1 MQPDSPQTME
11 QVFLSYSHNA
21 RAAAIALRAALEQ
34 AGLGVFKDDDT
45 LRGGDRWLER
55 LQQVLSGCS
64 AFVVLAGRDGVR
76 RWVGAEVQV
85 ALIRHL
91 SAGKDEDRLPIFP
104 ILLEDALPE
113 TLPPFLALFQA
124 SRWTATEA
132 LPAGL
137 IDAIRTHAIRLD
149 SPPAIEGCP
158 FVGLNAFTSRDAR
171 LFFGRRR
178 ETLEAL
184 ACLGD
189 QQQADPEGLRGGG
202 GSAYCRW
209 LQIEGNSGTG
219 KSSLVNAGMLPM
231 IEQGVL
237 WARTGFERWTLLGP
251 MMPGK
256 DPLSRLVEVVEHG
269 LIGDHSQRNMLARQQ
284 AFEQDERALAFAL
297 RDFRAEKAAFLL
309 IVDQFEE
316 LFTFADTAA
325 GKRFDALLANAL
337 HDAECPLFLI
347 STVRTDFLDHF
358 EQLPRLQAIYNSHCK
373 RYFLPAISEHGLRE
387 IIEQPAR
394 LAGLDVS
401 EVSTAIIEDAR
412 DEIGAL
418 PLVENALFTLWQQR
432 QGEVL
437 GGERYRRLKGI
448 AGMLS
453 AQADE
458 LLARIDGQV
467 SKGRQAALELLL
479 RLTRINDEGRHT
491 RQRIPRDEAVMIA
504 GDGKPEVGERV
515 LQLLSGERRADA
527 PEQARTGALRLITIS
542 EESREDKRP
551 YVDLIHETLIRARG
565 RDERTGKGIGYW
577 PTLYDYIENNRDRDM
592 LRQQLRFQAE
602 QWSRSRAVGRWWNL
616 AGWHDL
622 WRYRRLRVE
631 PRSAEGRFVYWSR
644 WAGATQLVLLLAVL
658 GVFGEAAWWAS
669 RNNLPFSYTVHKP
682 LWFFQSL
689 TGYGPLPEMVDIEPG
704 SFTMGCV
711 PGRDDVEGAF
721 CDQSDIGHR
730 VTLSK
735 PFAMGRYEVTFH
747 EYDYY
752 VWDQQRQGKTIEFPP
767 DESWGRADRPVIHV
781 SWNDA
786 TAYTQW
792 LSENTGKHYRLPTE
806 AEWEYAAR
814 ARTDTA
820 YWWGN
825 NFATDK
831 ASCGVSRTTP
841 VHVRYPPNPWGLHDT
856 VGNVW
861 EWGHDWSA
869 PYSADQVTDP
879 LGPGSGQYRVLR
891 GGAWNHIPR
900 RCNAASRFGFYADYR
915 SFDVGFRVCRGAP
928 IEPPGAAP
936 LNTGPVER

>member
-1 MQPDSPQTME
+1 MQPDSPQPTE
-11 QVFLSYSHNA
+11 CVFLSYSHND
-21 RAAAIALRAALEQ
+21 RAAAIVLRAALEK
-34 AGLGVFKDDDT
+34 AGLSVFKDDDS

-55 LQQVLSGCS
+55 LQQVLNGCS

-85 ALIRHL
+85 ALVRHL
-91 SAGKDEDRLPIFP
+91 SPEKDEDRLPIFP
-104 ILLEDALPE
+104 ILLEEALPE
-113 TLPPFLALFQA
+113 TLPPLLALFQA
-124 SRWTATEA
+124 TRWTPAEA

-137 IDAIRTHAIRLD
+137 VDAIGAHTIRLD

-158 FVGLNAFTSRDAR
+158 FVGLNAFTSKDSR

-189 QQQADPEGLRGGG
+189 QQQANPEGLRAGA

-231 IEQGVL
+231 IEQGAL
-237 WARTGFERWTLLGP
+237 WARTGVEHWSILGP

-256 DPLSRLVEVVEHG
+256 DPLTRLAEVVEHG
-269 LIGDHSQRNMLARQQ
+269 LISDQSRRNLLARQQ
-284 AFEQDERALAFAL
+284 AFEHNERALAFVL
-297 RDFRAEKAAFLL
+297 RDFKAERSAFLL

-316 LFTFADTAA
+316 LFTFADAA
-325 GKRFDALLANAL
+325 ASKQFEALLANAL

-347 STVRTDFLDHF
+347 STVRADFLDRF
-358 EQLPRLQAIYNSHCK
+358 ERLPRLQAIYNSHCK
-373 RYFLPAISEHGLRE
+373 RYFLPTISEHGLRE

-394 LAGLDVS
+394 LAGLEVS

-437 GGERYRRLKGI
+437 SGELYRQLKGV

-453 AQADE
+453 TQAND
-458 LLARIDGQV
+458 LLTRIDGQV
-467 SKGRQAALELLL
+467 SGGRKVALELLL
-479 RLTRINDEGRHT
+479 SLTRINDGGRHT
-491 RQRIPRDEAVMIA
+491 RQRIPREEAVMIA

-527 PEQARTGALRLITIS
+527 PAQAHAGALRLVTIS
-542 EESREDKRP
+542 DEQQRH
-551 YVDLIHETLIRARG
+551 YVDLIHETLIRAR
-565 RDERTGKGIGYW
+565 RKDEQTGKAVGYW
-577 PTLYDYIENNRDRDM
+577 PTLYDYIEKNRDREVF
-592 LRQQLRFQAE
+592 RQQLRFQTE
-602 QWSRSRAVGRWWNL
+602 HWSKSGVVGRWWNL

-622 WRYRRLRVE
+622 WRYRRLRVA
-631 PRSAEGRFVYWSR
+631 PRSDEGRFVYWSR
-644 WAGATQLVLLLAVL
+644 WAGAGQLVLLLTVL
-658 GVFGEAAWWAS
+658 GVVGEGAWWAS
-669 RNNLPFSYTVHKP
+669 RNNLPFTYTVQKP

-689 TGYGPLPEMVDIEPG
+689 AGYVPVPDMVDIETG

-711 PGRDDVEGAF
+711 PGRDDVEGAK
-721 CDQSDIGHR
+721 CDKSDTAHH

-735 PFAMGRYEVTFH
+735 PFALGRYEVTFL

-752 VWDQQRQGKTIEFPP
+752 VWDQQRQGKEIEFPP
-767 DESWGRADRPVIHV
+767 DVHWGRADRPVINV
-781 SWNDA
+781 SWDDA

-792 LSENTGKHYRLPTE
+792 LGEKTGDRRYRLPTE

-814 ARTDTA
+814 AGTDTA

-825 NFATDK
+825 HFAKDK
-831 ASCGVSRTTP
+831 ANCMGNRTTP
-841 VHVRYPPNPWGLHDT
+841 VHDRYPPNPRGLHDT
-856 VGNVW
+856 AGNVY
-861 EWGHDWSA
+861 EWVHDWYAS
-869 PYSADQVTDP
+869 YSADPVTDP
-879 LGPGSGQYRVLR
+879 SGPDQGVSRVLR
-891 GGAWNHIPR
+891 GGSWSINPWNCR
-900 RCNAASRFGFYADYR
+900 AASRR
-915 SFDVGFRVCRGAP
+915 NLTPVNRNNIIGFRVCRGAP
-928 IEPPGAAP
+928 IEPPDAAP
-936 LNTGPVER
+936 LNTVPPKR

>member
-1 MQPDSPQTME
+1 MQPAIPQPTE
-11 QVFLSYSHNA
+11 RVFLSYSHND
-21 RAAAIALRAALEQ
+21 RAAAIVLRAALEK
-34 AGLGVFKDDDT
+34 AGLSVFKDDDS

-55 LQQVLSGCS
+55 LQQVLNGCS

-91 SAGKDEDRLPIFP
+91 SSEKDDERLPIFP
-104 ILLEDALPE
+104 ILLEEVAPE

-124 SRWTATEA
+124 SRWRAAEA

-137 IDAIRTHAIRLD
+137 IDAISAHAIRLD

-158 FVGLNAFTSRDAR
+158 FVGLNAFTSKDAR

-189 QQQADPEGLRGGG
+189 QQQANPEGLHGGG

-231 IEQGVL
+231 IERGVL
-237 WARTGFERWTLLGP
+237 WARTGFEHWTLLGP

-256 DPLSRLVEVVEHG
+256 DPLTRLVEVVEHG
-269 LIGDHSQRNMLARQQ
+269 LISDPSQRNMLARQQ

-297 RDFRAEKAAFLL
+297 RDVRQEQSAFLL

-316 LFTFADTAA
+316 LFTFADAA
-325 GKRFDALLANAL
+325 ASKRFDALLANAL
-337 HDAECPLFLI
+337 QDAECPLFLI
-347 STVRTDFLDHF
+347 STVRADFLDRF
-358 EQLPRLQAIYNSHCK
+358 EHLPRLQAIYNSHCK

-418 PLVENALFTLWQQR
+418 PLVENALFTLWQQCEG
-432 QGEVL
+432 QSFL
-437 GGERYRRLKGI
+437 SGERYRQLNGI

-453 AQADE
+453 TQADE

-467 SKGRQAALELLL
+467 SKGRQGALELLL

-491 RQRIPRDEAVMIA
+491 RQRIAREEALMIA

-527 PEQARTGALRLITIS
+527 PAQAPTGALRVLTVS
-542 EESREDKRP
+542 TEQQRQ

-565 RDERTGKGIGYW
+565 KDERTGKGIGYW
-577 PTLYDYIENNRDRDM
+577 PTLYDYIESNRDRDV
-592 LRQQLRFQAE
+592 LRQQLSFQTE
-602 QWSRSRAVGRWWNL
+602 QWDKSRVVGRWWNL

-622 WRYRRLRVE
+622 WRYRRLQVS
-631 PRSAEGRFVYWSR
+631 PPSDEGRFVYWSR
-644 WAGATQLVLLLAVL
+644 WAGAAQLVLLLAVL

-669 RNNLPFSYTVHKP
+669 RNNLPFSYTVQKP

-689 TGYGPLPEMVDIEPG
+689 AGYTPLPEMVDLPPG
-704 SFTMGCV
+704 RFTMGCV
-711 PGRDDVEGAF
+711 PGRDDVEGAK
-721 CDQSDIGHR
+721 CGDRDTAHQ

-735 PFAMGRYEVTFH
+735 PFALGRYEVTFQ

-752 VWDQQRQGKTIEFPP
+752 VWDQQRQGKEIEFPP
-767 DESWGRADRPVIHV
+767 DANWGRADRPVINV

-792 LSENTGKHYRLPTE
+792 LGEKTGDRRYRLPTE

-814 ARTDTA
+814 AGTDTA

-825 NFATDK
+825 DFAKDK
-831 ASCGVSRTTP
+831 ANCDGSRTMP
-841 VHVRYPPNPWGLHDT
+841 VRDRYPPNPWGLHDT
-856 VGNVW
+856 AGNVW
-861 EWGHDWSA
+861 EWVHDRYAS
-869 PYSADQVTDP
+869 YSADPVTDP
-879 LGPGSGQYRVLR
+879 SGPDQGVSRVLR
-891 GGAWNHIPR
+891 GGAW
-900 RCNAASRFGFYADYR
+900 FGFPRGCRAANR
-915 SFDVGFRVCRGAP
+915 SDDAPDVRSVGIGFRVCRGAP

-936 LNTGPVER
+936 LDTVPLPR

>member
-1 MQPDSPQTME
+1 MTTRC
-11 QVFLSYSHNA
+11 V
-21 RAAAIALRAALEQ
+21 AAT
-34 AGLGVFKDDDT
+34 AGWSACS
-45 LRGGDRWLER
+45 R
-55 LQQVLSGCS
+55 SCNGCS

-91 SAGKDEDRLPIFP
+91 SPEKDDERLPIFP
-104 ILLEDALPE
+104 ILLEDARPE
-113 TLPPFLALFQA
+113 RLPPFLALFQA
-124 SRWTATEA
+124 SRWTDTET

-137 IDAIRTHAIRLD
+137 IDAIRAHAIRLD

-158 FVGLNAFTSRDAR
+158 FVGLNAFTSKDAR

-184 ACLGD
+184 TCLGD
-189 QQQADPEGLRGGG
+189 QQQTNPEGLRGGG
-202 GSAYCRW
+202 GGAYCRW

-237 WARTGFERWTLLGP
+237 WARTGFEHWTLLGP

-256 DPLSRLVEVVEHG
+256 DPLTRLADVVEHG
-269 LIGDHSQRNMLARQQ
+269 LISDQNQRNMLARQQ
-284 AFEQDERALAFAL
+284 AFEHDERALAFAL
-297 RDFRAEKAAFLL
+297 RDFRDEQSAFLL

-316 LFTFADTAA
+316 LFTFADAA
-325 GKRFDALLANAL
+325 ASKRFDALLAKAL
-337 HDAECPLFLI
+337 QDAECPLFLI
-347 STVRTDFLDHF
+347 STVRADFLDRF

-394 LAGLDVS
+394 LARLDVI

-418 PLVENALFTLWQQR
+418 PLVENALFTLWQKR

-437 GGERYRRLKGI
+437 SGELYRQLKGV

-453 AQADE
+453 TQADD
-458 LLARIDGQV
+458 LLTRIDGQV
-467 SKGRQAALELLL
+467 SKGRQGALELLL

-491 RQRIPRDEAVMIA
+491 RQRIAREEALMIA
-504 GDGKPEVGERV
+504 GDGKTAVGERV

-527 PEQARTGALRLITIS
+527 PAQATTGALRVLTVS
-542 EESREDKRP
+542 TEQQRQ

-565 RDERTGKGIGYW
+565 KDERTGKGIGYW
-577 PTLYDYIENNRDRDM
+577 PTLYDYIETNRDRDV

-602 QWSRSRAVGRWWNL
+602 QWGKSRAVARWWNL

-622 WRYRRLRVE
+622 WRYRRLRVD
-631 PRSAEGRFVYWSR
+631 PRSDEGRFVYWSR
-644 WAGATQLVLLLAVL
+644 RAGAAQFVLLLAVL

-669 RNNLPFSYTVHKP
+669 RNNLPFSYTVQKP

-689 TGYGPLPEMVDIEPG
+689 AGYAPMPEMVDLPPG
-704 SFTMGCV
+704 RFTMGCV
-711 PGRDDVEGAF
+711 PGRDDVEGAT
-721 CDQSDIGHR
+721 CDDRDTAHQ

-735 PFAMGRYEVTFH
+735 PFALGRYEVTFQ

-752 VWDQQRQGKTIEFPP
+752 VWDQQRQGKEIEFPP
-767 DESWGRADRPVIHV
+767 DANWGRADRPVINV
-781 SWNDA
+781 NWDDA

-792 LSENTGKHYRLPTE
+792 LGEKTGDRRYRLPTE

-814 ARTDTA
+814 AGTDTA
-820 YWWGN
+820 YWWGKD
-825 NFATDK
+825 FAKDK
-831 ASCGVSRTTP
+831 ANCTGSRTMP
-841 VHVRYPPNPWGLHDT
+841 VRDRYPPNRWGLHDT
-856 VGNVW
+856 AGNVW
-861 EWGHDWSA
+861 EWVHDRYAS
-869 PYSADQVTDP
+869 YSADPVTDP
-879 LGPGSGQYRVLR
+879 SGPDQGVSRVLR
-891 GGAWNHIPR
+891 GGAWFSGPGNCR
-900 RCNAASRFGFYADYR
+900 AAFR
-915 SFDVGFRVCRGAP
+915 SGGAPDDRSVNVGFRVCRGAP

-936 LNTGPVER
+936 LNTVPRPR